1 MLAETV
7 TLLRAAGSPET
18 SPIFVDATFG
28 GGGHS
33 RALLDQ
39 VTTCKVIA
47 IDADPAAMTRARL
60 LAQDFGGRFVAFQRR
75 FGDLASVLQDAG
87 VERVDGVL
95 YDLGLSSFQLAD
107 TRGFSFSG
115 DDPLDMRL
123 DPESDG
129 ATASDLLQTLPCAD
143 LERLLRDY
151 GEERRARAIAR
162 AIVARRA
169 RLQRWTTSDLV
180 GAVLR
185 AQPRRREQ
193 RRHQRIHPATR
204 TFQAL
209 RMAVNDDVGQLE
221 RSLTAAAQALAPG
234 GRIVA
239 ISFHSIED
247 RIVKQRFKEFQA
259 AGMTATLTPKPMR
272 PKAPEVAANPRSR
285 SAKLRAAERVP
296 IARQAPLAH
305 TEPARGASA

>member
-1 MLAETV
+1 MLQEAV
-7 TLLRAAGSPET
+7 TLLRAAATLERSPT
-18 SPIFVDATFG
+18 FVDATFG

-39 VTTCKVIA
+39 VTSCNVIA
-47 IDADPAAMTRARL
+47 IDADPAAIARARSM
-60 LAQDFGGRFVAFQRR
+60 AQDFGGRFVAFQRR
-75 FGDLASVLQDAG
+75 FGDLTSVLQEAG
-87 VERVDGVL
+87 VERIDGVL

-107 TRGFSFSG
+107 TRGFSFTG

-123 DPESDG
+123 DPQSDA
-129 ATASDLLQTLPCAD
+129 ATASDLLQTLPFAG

-151 GEERRARAIAR
+151 GEERRAKAIAH
-162 AIVARRA
+162 AIIQRRA
-169 RLQRWTTSDLV
+169 PLKRWTTSDLV

-185 AQPRRREQ
+185 AQPRREQ

-247 RIVKQRFKEFQA
+247 RIVKHRFKEFQA
-259 AGMTATLTPKPMR
+259 AGLTATLTRKPMR

-285 SAKLRAAERVP
+285 SAKLRAAERVSDAP
-296 IARQAPLAH
+296 QAPLA
-305 TEPARGASA
+305 PARSRRGASA